1 MGPPSGTL
9 ATESCRIFQVAL
21 CRRLWPFVN
30 NVTKDLKDKSGI
42 VLYFSYCQQA
52 SDWVFTLV
60 LTECILLFYEK
71 RVGTLVYSK
80 HQ

>member
-21 CRRLWPFVN
+21 CRRLWLFVN

-52 SDWVFTLV
+52 SDWVFTLSD
-60 LTECILLFYEK
+60 LFA
-71 RVGTLVYSK
+71 SWF
-80 HQ
+80 